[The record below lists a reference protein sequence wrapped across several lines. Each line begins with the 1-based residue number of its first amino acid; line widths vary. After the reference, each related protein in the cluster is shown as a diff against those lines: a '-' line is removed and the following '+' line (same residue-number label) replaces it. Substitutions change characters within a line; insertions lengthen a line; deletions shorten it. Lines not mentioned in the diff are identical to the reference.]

1 MRRTLAIGCWV
12 VLAGLAW
19 FPGVLAAQQATVQ
32 TPLHTVG
39 DSFYERIGLQ
49 WGLNFPGGFA
59 RFGGP
64 SVGVPP
70 FGRFD
75 PNAGLNFGLGFRGGN
90 VNGFLN
96 GAFAQGFQ
104 RSFVTQAPVLTLT
117 NGVPGYVGDASI
129 SPFVV
134 GSIPVVGGAPVFS
147 NPRLPTYSSGVG
159 SDAVRQALQSVRSGQ
174 PSGPVGQVANLPH
187 QERQVGNLP
196 HQQPQ
201 VGNLPHQE
209 PQVGNLPHQEPQV
222 GNLPHQEPTAAPAK
236 VPEDSS
242 AERLAAAQASSAG
255 QAAMSVAE
263 ARRLHAAEL
272 EAAQQEAQRYWQKG
286 LAAEKEGS
294 LASAR
299 IYYRLAA
306 KRATGEFQKRI
317 LDRLETLKKPPAR
330 EDP

>member
-1 MRRTLAIGCWV
+1 MRRTRAIGCWV
-12 VLAGLAW
+12 VLAGVAW
-19 FPGVLAAQQATVQ
+19 FQGAAAAQQATVQ
-32 TPLHTVG
+32 TPLHTLG
-39 DSFYERIGLQ
+39 DGFYERIGLQ

-64 SVGVPP
+64 SVGMPP
-70 FGRFD
+70 SGRFD
-75 PNAGLNFGLGFRGGN
+75 PNAGLNFGFGFRGGDI
-90 VNGFLN
+90 NGFFS

-117 NGVPGYVGDASI
+117 SGVPGYVGDASI

-134 GSIPVVGGAPVFS
+134 GSIPVVGGA
-147 NPRLPTYSSGVG
+147 
-159 SDAVRQALQSVRSGQ
+159 
-174 PSGPVGQVANLPH
+174 NLS
-187 QERQVGNLP
+187 
-196 HQQPQ
+196 
-201 VGNLPHQE
+201 HQE
-209 PQVGNLPHQEPQV
+209 PQAANLRHR
-222 GNLPHQEPTAAPAK
+222 EPTAAPAK

-242 AERLAAAQASSAG
+242 IERLAAAQASSAG

-272 EAAQQEAQRYWQKG
+272 EAAEQEAQRYWQKG

-317 LDRLETLKKPPAR
+317 LSRLGAIKTPSAER
-330 EDP
+330 N

>member
-1 MRRTLAIGCWV
+1 MPRRCVVRTWV
-12 VLAGLAW
+12 ILAGLAW

-32 TPLHTVG
+32 APLHTVG

-64 SVGVPP
+64 SVGMPP

-96 GAFAQGFQ
+96 GALAQGFQ
-104 RSFVTQAPVLTLT
+104 RSFVTQAPILTLT

-129 SPFVV
+129 GPFVV

-147 NPRLPTYSSGVG
+147 TPRLPTYSSGVG
-159 SDAVRQALQSVRSGQ
+159 SDAVRQALQSARSGQ
-174 PSGPVGQVANLPH
+174 PRGPAGQAASLPPPQVANLRKPVGQVANLP
-187 QERQVGNLP
+187 R
-196 HQQPQ
+196 
-201 VGNLPHQE
+201 
-209 PQVGNLPHQEPQV
+209 
-222 GNLPHQEPTAAPAK
+222 QEPTAARAK
-236 VPEDSS
+236 VPEDTP

-255 QAAMSVAE
+255 QPAMSVAE

-286 LAAEKEGS
+286 LAAEEEGS

-306 KRATGEFQKRI
+306 KRATGELQKQI
-317 LDRLETLKKPPAR
+317 LSRLEAIKAPSKSESDQETKR
-330 EDP
+330 

>member
-1 MRRTLAIGCWV
+1 MRRTLAIGRWV

-75 PNAGLNFGLGFRGGN
+75 SNAGLNFGLGFRGGN

-117 NGVPGYVGDASI
+117 SGVPGYVGDASI

-159 SDAVRQALQSVRSGQ
+159 SDAVRQALQSARSGQ
-174 PSGPVGQVANLPH
+174 PSGPVG
-187 QERQVGNLP
+187 
-196 HQQPQ
+196 
-201 VGNLPHQE
+201 
-209 PQVGNLPHQEPQV
+209 QV

>member
-1 MRRTLAIGCWV
+1 MPRRCVVRTWV
-12 VLAGLAW
+12 ILAGLAW

-64 SVGVPP
+64 SVGMPP
-70 FGRFD
+70 SGRFD

-90 VNGFLN
+90 VSGFLN
-96 GAFAQGFQ
+96 GALAQGFQ
-104 RSFVTQAPVLTLT
+104 RSFVTQAPILTLT

-134 GSIPVVGGAPVFS
+134 GSIPVVGGAPVFTT
-147 NPRLPTYSSGVG
+147 PRLPTYSSGVG
-159 SDAVRQALQSVRSGQ
+159 SDAVRQALQSARSGQ
-174 PSGPVGQVANLPH
+174 PRGPVGQV
-187 QERQVGNLP
+187 GNLP
-196 HQQPQ
+196 QRQPQ
-201 VGNLPHQE
+201 VGNLPHQ
-209 PQVGNLPHQEPQV
+209 QRQAGSLPH
-222 GNLPHQEPTAAPAK
+222 GEPTATLAK
-236 VPEDSS
+236 VPEDSP

-255 QAAMSVAE
+255 QPAMSVAE

-272 EAAQQEAQRYWQKG
+272 ETAQQEAQRYWQKG
-286 LAAEKEGS
+286 LAAEEEGS

-306 KRATGEFQKRI
+306 KRAMGEFQKRI
-317 LDRLETLKKPPAR
+317 LDRLEALKKPPAPDR
-330 EDP
+330 R